1 MEDFFGR
8 IFPKPQNSS
17 RIGFFKGHFFFMKD
31 LSHERPGWLAGWL
44 ASLAVLWLALRQ
56 GVYRLQKASDIENTC
71 PKQLLFSHETVF
83 RFMKKKKWPW
93 KFLSWTNSG
102 IFAKFVQEIINFEPF
117 WLSNWSKNGSSWPA
131 KVYLGYKTVSWA
143 QILPNSF
150 ATRAKTSQT
159 TVCDR

>member
-1 MEDFFGR
+1 MAAVWQAGTPEMEDFFGR

-83 RFMKKKKWPW
+83 RFMKKKNGPE
-93 KFLSWTNSG
+93 NSYP
-102 IFAKFVQEIINFEPF
+102 E
-117 WLSNWSKNGSSWPA
+117 
-131 KVYLGYKTVSWA
+131 
-143 QILPNSF
+143 QILGFLQNLSKKSLILSLSGFRIDPKMV
-150 ATRAKTSQT
+150 RAGPRR
-159 TVCDR
+159 VI